1 MDDQLTKNNTNKCFG
16 DIQSRPKLLLF
27 GYGNPG
33 RGDDALGPMLVE
45 HIAELKLDQVT
56 CLNDMQLLVEHAT
69 DLVGFERVIFV
80 DADMS
85 CRAPYVMSE
94 VSAKKDDS
102 YTSHAL
108 SPAALLY
115 IYQQAYGHESP
126 PASIL
131 HIRGYDF
138 ALGDALSDK
147 ASANLQAAIQ
157 HIKHH
162 YEINS

>member
-80 DADMS
+80 DTDMS
-85 CRAPYVMSE
+85 CHAPYVMSE

-108 SPAALLY
+108 SRPHCCIFTNKLMDMSHHPLPFY
-115 IYQQAYGHESP
+115 ISVVM
-126 PASIL
+126 IL
-131 HIRGYDF
+131 
-138 ALGDALSDK
+138 SWVTP
-147 ASANLQAAIQ
+147 
-157 HIKHH
+157 
-162 YEINS
+162 